1 VSRDTGIGDE
11 ATDGGALK
19 DVDTRGIGEE
29 LHSLV
34 RELYPICRSITGDG
48 VRETLR
54 RIGERIPLEVREV
67 PTGTEVL
74 DWTVPRE
81 WNIREAWIR
90 GPDGRTVVDFDD
102 HNLHV
107 MGYSSPVHRRMPLEE
122 LRPHLHTLPD
132 HPDWIPY
139 RTSYYTEDWG
149 FCLRHQTLKGLES
162 GEYEVLIDADLEPG
176 HLTYAECVLPGR
188 TDEEVLISA
197 HCCHPSLA
205 NDNLSGLAVATGLA
219 RVLDQLDDRRF
230 TYRFVFAPAT
240 IGAIT
245 WLDRNEGGAVA
256 QIRHGLVLAGVGDPG
271 SPNYKRTRAGDAQID
286 RAVEHVLWSR
296 SRRNAAGEG
305 DTDHDI
311 QYEPGPDRG
320 SGSEAEETPHV
331 RGAAAGSE
339 SHRSPSIHRFTPYG
353 YDERQYGSPGFAL
366 PVGCLMRT
374 PHGTYPEYHTSADD
388 PELVRPESLADTL
401 ELCLEV
407 FDLLEE
413 NRRYRNL
420 QPRGEPQLGRRG
432 LYRDTGGERLPDFE
446 SALLW
451 ILAFSDGEHDLLAIA
466 QRSGLGF
473 DAVRQAADALV
484 ESDLIAPVEAVDDE

>member
-1 VSRDTGIGDE
+1 MSRYAEVRGE
-11 ATDGGALK
+11 LGGWANQQGSNRS
-19 DVDTRGIGEE
+19 VGEE
-29 LHSLV
+29 LHALV

-90 GPDGRTVVDFDD
+90 RPDGRKVVDFDD

-107 MGYSSPVHRRMPLEE
+107 VSYSSPIHRRMSLEE
-122 LRPHLHTLPD
+122 LRPHLHSLPD

-139 RTSYYTEDWG
+139 RTSYYREGWG
-149 FCLRHQTLKGLES
+149 FCLRHETLKGLEP

-176 HLTYAECVLPGR
+176 HLTYAECVLPGQ
-188 TDEEVLISA
+188 TDEEVLVSA

-219 RVLDQLDDRRF
+219 RVLECRGDRRF

-245 WLDRNEGGAVA
+245 WLDRNEGGAVER
-256 QIRHGLVLAGVGDPG
+256 IRHGLVLAGVGDAG
-271 SPNYKRTRAGDAQID
+271 SPSYKRTRAGDAEVD
-286 RAVEHVLWSR
+286 RAVKEVLRSR
-296 SRRNAAGEG
+296 SCGNGIREVNASDNISYAR
-305 DTDHDI
+305 
-311 QYEPGPDRG
+311 EPGRG
-320 SGSEAEETPHV
+320 VESRQGEEPRPSG
-331 RGAAAGSE
+331 GSTGDE
-339 SHRSPSIHRFTPYG
+339 VHGSPSIHPFTPYG

-366 PVGCLMRT
+366 PIGCLMRS

-401 ELCLEV
+401 QLCMEV
-407 FDLLEE
+407 FDLLER

-420 QPRGEPQLGRRG
+420 QPKGEPQLGRRG
-432 LYRDTGGERLPDFE
+432 LYRDTGGERLPEFE

-451 ILAFSDGEHDLLAIA
+451 VLAFSDGDHDLLAIA
-466 QRSGLGF
+466 HRSGLGF

-484 ESDLIAPVEAVDDE
+484 ESDLIAPVEAVGDG